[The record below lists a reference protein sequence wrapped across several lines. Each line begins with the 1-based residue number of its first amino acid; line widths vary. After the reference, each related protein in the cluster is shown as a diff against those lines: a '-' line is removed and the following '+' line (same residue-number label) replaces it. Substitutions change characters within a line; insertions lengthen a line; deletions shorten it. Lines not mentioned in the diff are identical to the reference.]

1 MSDFLNIIARKEADA
16 LSVWSENARMI
27 NQDDKAALITELTD
41 LRMRLQEAQ
50 EAITKVETRMKVY
63 REASI
68 FEWFLLGLF
77 VSTLILLGL
86 SYML

>member
-1 MSDFLNIIARKEADA
+1 MNNFLNIIARKEADA

-41 LRMRLQEAQ
+41 LRIRLQEAR
-50 EAITKVETRMKVY
+50 EAITKVETQLKVH
-63 REASI
+63 REKSI
-68 FEWFLLGLF
+68 MDWFITGLYI
-77 VSTLILLGL
+77 STLILFGL

>member
-41 LRMRLQEAQ
+41 LRIRLQEAR
-50 EAITKVETRMKVY
+50 EAITKVETELKGY

>member
-1 MSDFLNIIARKEADA
+1 MSNFLNIIARKEADA

-27 NQDDKAALITELTD
+27 NEDDKTALVTELTD
-41 LRMRLQEAQ
+41 LRIRLQEAQ
-50 EAITKVETRMKVY
+50 ETITKVETELKGY

-86 SYML
+86 SYIL

>member
-16 LSVWSENARMI
+16 LSVWSKNARII
-27 NQDDKAALITELTD
+27 NEDDKTALVTELTD
-41 LRMRLQEAQ
+41 LRMRLQEAR
-50 EAITKVETRMKVY
+50 EAITKVETRMKVAE
-63 REASI
+63 EASI
-68 FEWFLLGLF
+68 FELFLLGLF

>member
-1 MSDFLNIIARKEADA
+1 MNNFLNIIARKEADA
-16 LSVWSENARMI
+16 MTVWSENARMI
-27 NQDDKAALITELTD
+27 NHDDKAALITELTD
-41 LRMRLQEAQ
+41 LRIRLQEAQ

>member
-1 MSDFLNIIARKEADA
+1 MNNFLNIIARKEADA
-16 LSVWSENARMI
+16 MTVWSENARMI
-27 NQDDKAALITELTD
+27 NQGDKAALITELTD
-41 LRMRLQEAQ
+41 LRIRPQEAQ
-50 EAITKVETRMKVY
+50 EAITKVEAELRGY

-77 VSTLILLGL
+77 VSTLILIEL

>member
-27 NQDDKAALITELTD
+27 NEDDKTALVTELTD
-41 LRMRLQEAQ
+41 LRIRLQETQ
-50 EAITKVETRMKVY
+50 ETLTKVETEIKDY
-63 REASI
+63 RVMTFFDWLMI
-68 FEWFLLGLF
+68 GLYI
-77 VSTLILLGL
+77 STLIFGGI